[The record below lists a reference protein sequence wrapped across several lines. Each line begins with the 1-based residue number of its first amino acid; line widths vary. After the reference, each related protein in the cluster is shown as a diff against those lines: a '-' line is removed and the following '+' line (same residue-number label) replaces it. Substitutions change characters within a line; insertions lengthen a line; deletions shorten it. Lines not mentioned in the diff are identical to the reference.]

1 MRADGAERAVA
12 ALAASQHGAFG
23 TAQAARKG
31 MTRKARRV
39 RVERG
44 QWLDAARGV
53 LVIAGTPVTWRQQL
67 MVGVLSS
74 RGVVSHSSAAA
85 LHGLDGFKEGDLHL
99 TVQRGRC
106 PAPPGFVVH
115 RASVLDACDIA
126 IVDQIPATNVA
137 RTLSDL
143 GAVAT
148 DDRVEQALDDALRRG
163 FSQRWIEETLARVT
177 RPGPNGSGSLARVLS
192 RPDRSG
198 RLPDSMF
205 ERLIQRVL
213 RDGGLPEPV
222 RQHPVLDDD
231 GSLIGRLDIA
241 WPEARLGIEA
251 TSKTWH
257 TGLRHVRRDKVR
269 DRRVAGRG
277 WQLIYPSWEDWL
289 APAPFVADTAR
300 TYALRC
306 AEIHRFAQGQAAAS

>member
-1 MRADGAERAVA
+1 MAPNAPSL
-12 ALAASQHGAFG
+12 LAASQHGAFG
-23 TAQAARKG
+23 TVQAAEKA

-53 LVIAGTPVTWRQQL
+53 VVVAGTPATWRQRL
-67 MVGVLSS
+67 MVGVLST

-85 LHGLDGFKEGDLHL
+85 LHGLDGFKEGDLHV
-99 TVQRGRC
+99 TVPRGRC
-106 PAPPGFVVH
+106 PALPAYVIH
-115 RASVLDACDIA
+115 RASVLNECDVTT
-126 IVDQIPATNVA
+126 VDQIPVTNVA
-137 RTLSDL
+137 WTLSDL
-143 GAVAT
+143 GAVAAH
-148 DDRVEQALDDALRRG
+148 DRVEQALDDALRRG
-163 FSQRWIEETLARVT
+163 YSQRWIEETLARVA
-177 RPGPNGSGSLARVLS
+177 RPGPNGSASLARVLS
-192 RPDRSG
+192 RPDRAG

-213 RDGGLPEPV
+213 RDAGLPEPV

-231 GSLIGRLDIA
+231 GTLIGRLDIA

-257 TGLRHVRRDKVR
+257 TGMRHVRRDKVR

-289 APAPFVADTAR
+289 APGPFVADTAR